1 MYWSGLIEKLVLER
15 VLLWHH
21 FLTYADGECEN
32 YIRPT
37 SKVVVSVQRLL
48 CESFCDST

>member
-1 MYWSGLIEKLVLER
+1 MYWSGLIEKLALER

-48 CESFCDST
+48 FGSQCDST

>member
-1 MYWSGLIEKLVLER
+1 MYWSGLIERLMLEG
-15 VLLWHH
+15 VLLRHH

-48 CESFCDST
+48 FVSLCDSY